1 MRIQSLE
8 IRSSERADATFKAER
23 EMQSGKDDR
32 PDDAKRW
39 REGGGGG
46 RGRCNHC
53 IAADRSVDRTRTR
66 TAAAPDEAAAAA
78 REEVMDGMG
87 MRVGGRAAAAVHGGA
102 ARGAV
107 HDRASE
113 RPQTEQ
119 SDTRLSSSPV
129 RRRWRMGR
137 GGPREGREGRSGI
150 RRNNGVPETNG
161 IRRHEHS
168 LSTLFSRL
176 QTFNAG
182 TCRPGMGL
190 PYTFPQNSLITHG
203 DSFDDT

>member
-1 MRIQSLE
+1 MQSL
-8 IRSSERADATFKAER
+8 
-23 EMQSGKDDR
+23 
-32 PDDAKRW
+32 
-39 REGGGGG
+39 
-46 RGRCNHC
+46 HC
-53 IAADRSVDRTRTR
+53 SRRADRSVDRTRTR
-66 TAAAPDEAAAAA
+66 TAAALDEAAAA

-102 ARGAV
+102 ARGGV
-107 HDRASE
+107 HDDRASE

-137 GGPREGREGRSGI
+137 GGKGGREGRSGI

-168 LSTLFSRL
+168 LSTLFSYL
-176 QTFNAG
+176 QTLCAG
-182 TCRPGMGL
+182 TCSPKTG
-190 PYTFPQNSLITHG
+190 
-203 DSFDDT
+203 